1 MKNFKYNVPTNII
14 FGKDEHK
21 NVGNIIKDYGFKKV
35 LLHYGSGSIK
45 QNSCYDDIIASLN
58 KNEISFIEL
67 PGVRPNPKVSLVR
80 LGCEICKSENIDL
93 ILAVGGGSV
102 IDSAKAIGFSALG
115 DNDVWDY
122 FDGLAKPSAS
132 YHIPI
137 ATVLTISASGS
148 EMSNSCVISNDELKL
163 KRGCSTD
170 LNRPIF
176 SILNPEL
183 TYSVN
188 KYQTACGIVDIMMH
202 TLERY
207 MTYPGFFSP
216 TDDIAIAIVKS
227 TMKYGVKAL
236 ENPNNYEARATLMW
250 NGSLSHNSLTG
261 LGLDY
266 FMISHQIEHE
276 LSGMYDDI
284 AHGAGLA
291 VVFPAWC
298 RWAYKYDILKFYDF
312 ATKIMEVPDS
322 ENKKEVINIGI
333 DKLYNFFES
342 IGMPTHLSQ
351 LNVTEKD
358 FQELAQKCT
367 RYGKRV
373 LPGFKNYEVS
383 DIVEI
388 LNIAK

>member
-1 MKNFKYNVPTNII
+1 MKNFKYSVATNII

-21 NVGNIIKDYGFKKV
+21 NVGNIISQYGYKRV

-45 QNSCYDDIIASLN
+45 SNGCYDDIITSLT
-58 KNEISFIEL
+58 KNNIFYIEL
-67 PGVRPNPKVSLVR
+67 PGVQPNPKASLVR
-80 LGCEICKSENIDL
+80 EGCKICKNENIDL

-102 IDSAKAIGFSALG
+102 IDSAKAIAFSALG

-122 FDGLAKPSAS
+122 FDGIVKPSAEN
-132 YHIPI
+132 HIPV

-148 EMSNSCVISNDELKL
+148 EMSNSCVISNDELLL
-163 KRGCSTD
+163 KRGCSTE
-170 LNRPIF
+170 LNRPVF
-176 SILNPEL
+176 SVLNPEL

-216 TDDIAIAIVKS
+216 TDDIAIAIIKS
-227 TMKYGVKAL
+227 TMKYGVIAL
-236 ENPNNYEARATLMW
+236 ENPNDYEARATLMW
-250 NGSLSHNSLTG
+250 NGSLSHNGLTG

-276 LSGMYDDI
+276 LSGMYDNI
-284 AHGAGLA
+284 SHGAGLA

-298 RWAYKYDILKFYDF
+298 RWAYKYDIPKFYDF
-312 ATKIMEVPDS
+312 ATKIMDVPAS
-322 ENKKEVINIGI
+322 ENKEEVINIGI
-333 DKLYNFFES
+333 DKLCEYFTA
-342 IGMPTHLSQ
+342 IGMPTHLSE
-351 LNVTEKD
+351 LNVFEKD
-358 FQELAQKCT
+358 FTELAEKCT